1 MMRAVVQL
9 VACSNSALMGR
20 AVAQLV
26 VCSNSALDGACSGL
40 VSSV

>member
-1 MMRAVVQL
+1 MGRAVAQL

-26 VCSNSALDGACSGL
+26 GCSNSAPDGACSGL
-40 VSSV
+40 VGSV